1 MVSQSHHYGVIKAVV
16 SALCK
21 PLILDVGLPS
31 LAIKKML
38 RELDEAST
46 SDRWETN
53 VKTNSRLKLA
63 YQNMHRLALALGCT
77 ALFAASAD
85 GAAAK
90 DLKLRW
96 GVGMEIST
104 LDPAYQTNNWEL
116 ATGYNMYDSL
126 VWPDSKEGVKPWVAE
141 SWSVSENGR
150 TWTFKIRDGVT
161 FHDGSPLTAKDVVF
175 SMQRLLTLN
184 GPNATGF
191 RGLTPESVS
200 AVDDHT
206 VVFELDKP
214 NASFLSAL
222 VTFKIINRDLVLANL
237 ADGPHG
243 DMKDYGAA
251 FVRTNDAGS
260 GPFALGNYSQG
271 ELVTLERFKSYSLT
285 KWDAQAPATVEF
297 QITPEMATI
306 GTKLRAGEIDMG
318 DWSLPIRVQ
327 RDVAVDP
334 RFSIRQDPMNTAWY
348 LIMNNANAPLDDAN
362 VRRAVASAHDEATL
376 IRNIT
381 GAGGKM
387 GGPVPDAMLP
397 NCQPIAGYD
406 FDLTK
411 AREYIAASKYSASE
425 LAVRPLKIAAV
436 AGSER
441 FNNIALL
448 TASNL
453 KKIGLKAE
461 VQAVRWADITAAQT
475 KPETAFDLVVFY
487 DPAKYNDPML
497 FLSYYRKAG
506 WGDPYPPGGMY
517 YENSKVTELL
527 EKAQASTDIAVQQQ
541 SYCEAAHLITK
552 DSPSVFSHTEVRTTT
567 YWKYVTAFP
576 DGGGAMF
583 YDMRFENWRLDTGS
597 EDLKRNQP

>member
-1 MVSQSHHYGVIKAVV
+1 MGECKEMSSSRVKSVRSKLFA
-16 SALCK
+16 SALT
-21 PLILDVGLPS
+21 
-31 LAIKKML
+31 LACAGVL
-38 RELDEAST
+38 ST
-46 SDRWETN
+46 
-53 VKTNSRLKLA
+53 
-63 YQNMHRLALALGCT
+63 T
-77 ALFAASAD
+77 AVHA
-85 GAAAK
+85 GAK

-96 GVGMEIST
+96 GVGMEVST

-126 VWPDSKEGVKPWVAE
+126 VWPDAKSGVKPWVAE
-141 SWSVSENGR
+141 SWTVSDDGK
-150 TWTFKIRDGVT
+150 TWTFKIRDGLT
-161 FHDGSPLTAKDVVF
+161 FHDGAPLTADDVAF

-184 GPNATGF
+184 GPNATSF
-191 RGLTPESVS
+191 RGLKPESV
-200 AVDDHT
+200 AALDART
-206 VVFELDKP
+206 VTFALDKP
-214 NASFLSAL
+214 SSSFLTAL
-222 VTFKIINRDLVLANL
+222 VTFKVVNKALVLKNL
-237 ADGPHG
+237 QDGPHG

-260 GPFALGNYSQG
+260 GPYSLATYSQG
-271 ELVTLERFKSYSLT
+271 ELVTLGRFADYALT
-285 KWDAQAPATVEF
+285 KWDAAAPASVEI

-306 GTKLRAGEIDMG
+306 GTKLRAGEIDIG

-327 RDVAVDP
+327 KDVAADD
-334 RFSIRQDPMNTAWY
+334 RFTMRQDPMNTAWY
-348 LIMNNANAPLDDAN
+348 LIMNNANAPLDDVN

-381 GAGGKM
+381 GAGGPM
-387 GGPVPDAMLP
+387 TAPVPDAMLP
-397 NCQPIAGYD
+397 NCAPIAGYA
-406 FDLTK
+406 FDLEK
-411 AREYIAASKYSASE
+411 AKEYIAASKYSAEE
-425 LAVRPLKIAAV
+425 LQARPLKIAAV

-461 VQAVRWADITAAQT
+461 VQAVRWADITSAQT

-487 DPAKYNDPML
+487 EPAKYNDPML

-517 YENSKVTELL
+517 YDNPTVTQLL
-527 EKAQASTDIAVQQQ
+527 DKAQTSTDVKVQQD
-541 SYCEAAHLITK
+541 SYCEAARLISE
-552 DSPSVFSHTEVRTTT
+552 DSPAVFSHSEVRTTT
-567 YWKYVTAFP
+567 YWKYVSAYP

-583 YDMRFENWRLDTGS
+583 YDMRFENWRLDADS

>member
-1 MVSQSHHYGVIKAVV
+1 
-16 SALCK
+16 
-21 PLILDVGLPS
+21 
-31 LAIKKML
+31 
-38 RELDEAST
+38 
-46 SDRWETN
+46 
-53 VKTNSRLKLA
+53 
-63 YQNMHRLALALGCT
+63 
-77 ALFAASAD
+77 
-85 GAAAK
+85 
-90 DLKLRW
+90 
-96 GVGMEIST
+96 
-104 LDPAYQTNNWEL
+104 
-116 ATGYNMYDSL
+116 MYDSL
-126 VWPDSKEGVKPWVAE
+126 VWPAAENGVKPWVAE
-141 SWSVSENGR
+141 SWSVSKDGR
-150 TWTFKIRDGVT
+150 TWTFDIREGLT
-161 FHDGSPLTAKDVVF
+161 FHDGSPLTAEDIVF

-184 GPNATGF
+184 APGATSF
-191 RGLTPESVS
+191 RGLTPD
-200 AVDDHT
+200 AVKAQGDHS

-214 NASFLSAL
+214 SSSFLAAL
-222 VTFKIINRDLVLANL
+222 VTFKILNKDLVLKNL

-260 GPFALGNYSQG
+260 GPFELGTYSQG
-271 ELVTLERFKSYSLT
+271 ELVTLKRFDAYPLAQ
-285 KWDAQAPATVEF
+285 WDAQAPATVEF

-327 RDVAVDP
+327 RDIVADP
-334 RFSIRQDPMNTAWY
+334 RFAIREDPMNTAWY
-348 LIMNNANAPLDDAN
+348 LIMNNANAPLDDVN

-381 GAGGKM
+381 GAGGLM

-397 NCQPIAGYD
+397 NCEPIAGYD
-406 FDLTK
+406 FNLDK
-411 AREYIAASKYSASE
+411 AREYIAASKYSADE
-425 LAVRPLKIAAV
+425 LTARPLKIAAV

-453 KKIGLKAE
+453 KKIGLNAE
-461 VQAVRWADITAAQT
+461 VQAVRWADITAAQSN
-475 KPETAFDLVVFY
+475 PETAFDLVVFY

-517 YENSKVTELL
+517 YHNPKVTELL
-527 EKAQASTDIAVQQQ
+527 ETAQTSSDITAQQKA
-541 SYCEAAHLITK
+541 YCEAAHLITQ

-567 YWKYVTAFP
+567 YWKYVSAFP

-583 YDMRFENWRLDTGS
+583 YDMRFENWRLDTES